1 MFYPTMTV
9 SDFCSLY
16 IEDTDQATIWS
27 LDANEE
33 VACGTIRELMY
44 CEYSSEIVQS
54 FGVESGVI
62 CFNI

>member
-16 IEDTDQATIWS
+16 IEDTDDATIWG
-27 LDANEE
+27 LEANEE
-33 VACGTIRELMY
+33 IACGTIRELMY

-54 FGVESGVI
+54 YGIENGI
-62 CFNI
+62 LCLNI